1 MYRTFVLLT
10 DGPTTKSGLQ
20 WVNIAHTGSWQG
32 HRAGAFELT
41 RERFDECV
49 RNFRSE
55 PRYQNKAN
63 HGRVVAYDLHHAS
76 EMPLSSP
83 IEMTLAH
90 AWVHELEVR
99 PGASGRDELWALT
112 EYLETAK
119 RWVKGGHIAG
129 VSGAFQLQATDA
141 VSKKPIGCKLTSV
154 AFTNQPFLTD
164 LAPPI
169 AASAANLPTS
179 KETDMAT
186 SALLLAVLRSNL
198 KLSADASED
207 DVVAA
212 IAKGTPMTA
221 SAPAPTSAPA
231 PAPPSLRDRLMSS
244 LGLAVTAT
252 DDEICSAVDGM
263 RKKDAEGDVRE
274 AIAAHRLD
282 PKLQPMLL
290 SFRMFQPADFAKAYP
305 KADPAQQINPM
316 LTSRV
321 SDLVNGQAA
330 PARTTAPINGVRLDS
345 AGRLVLGGNEQAR
358 NSNAQEFAMKLL
370 AVPGNNKHERAI
382 GFVKAQPGGDKL
394 THEQAHK
401 AACVMLTTHGI
412 PHSIVD
418 IPEMFAT
425 AS

>member
-1 MYRTFVLLT
+1 MYRTFILLA
-10 DGPTTKSGLQ
+10 DGPTTKEGLQ
-20 WVNIAHTGSWQG
+20 WVHIAHTGAWQG

-41 RERFDECV
+41 RERFDEAV

-63 HGRVVAYDLHHAS
+63 GGRVVAYDLHHAS

-83 IEMTLAH
+83 VEMTLAH

-99 PGASGRDELWALT
+99 PGTGGRDELWALT
-112 EYLETAK
+112 EYLDTAK
-119 RWVKGGHIAG
+119 RWIKGGHIAG
-129 VSGAFQLQATDA
+129 VSGAFQLQAADP

-169 AASAANLPTS
+169 AASAANIPTS

-186 SALLLAVLRSNL
+186 SPLLLALLRSNL

-212 IAKGTPMTA
+212 IAKGSPMTA
-221 SAPAPTSAPA
+221 SAPAPA

-244 LGLAVTAT
+244 LGLAATAT

-263 RKKDAEGDVRE
+263 RKKDAEVDVRD

-282 PKLQPMLL
+282 PKMQPMLL
-290 SFRMFQPADFAKAYP
+290 SFRMFQPSEFAKAYP
-305 KADPAQQINPM
+305 KGEPAQNINPA

-321 SDLVNGQAA
+321 SDFVNGQSAPRNAA
-330 PARTTAPINGVRLDS
+330 PISNIRLDS
-345 AGRLVLGGNEQAR
+345 AGRLVIGSNEAAK
-358 NSNAQEFAMKLL
+358 SSSAQDFAMKLL

-418 IPEMFAT
+418 IPEMFS